1 MTGSERRRIGTGRHV
16 IRSIAQKFKTLEDE
30 QRNNAR
36 FVIISMLYNVQILVV
51 LWIICHRPM
60 KLNTMAQSKGMI
72 SPKQIGLNVK
82 CVIGLRSKLWAKSQ
96 ERVTGK
102 ISLKA

>member
-1 MTGSERRRIGTGRHV
+1 MTGSESIGRHV

-36 FVIISMLYNVQILVV
+36 FVIISMLYNVQILV